1 MRHPVRQDTGSD
13 LSLGRGK
20 ERRKGIGDFRWI
32 TSSEE
37 NIASAA
43 RVFVVRDPDESGL
56 LRSTSS
62 VEYVSFSAMGISC
75 VSQAV

>member
-1 MRHPVRQDTGSD
+1 MMCHPVQQDTGSD

-37 NIASAA
+37 NIACAA

-62 VEYVSFSAMGISC
+62 IESVSYRA
-75 VSQAV
+75 